1 MIDEADPRDRVA
13 ADDLDD
19 NPEADPESVARAI
32 CLRQLT
38 MGPRS
43 RGQLAEALAKRQV
56 PAEAATAV
64 LDRFTDVGLIDD
76 AAFAAGWVESR
87 QAGRGLARRALA
99 HELRAK
105 GIAEPLVAEALEARD
120 ASTTSGRALEALVAR
135 KLPGTR
141 GLPADARLRRL
152 AGMLARKGY
161 SSGLAFAVVREALEQ
176 EGDALADPD
185 LESQPSEDGLVER

>member
-1 MIDEADPRDRVA
+1 MIDEADPRVRVA
-13 ADDLDD
+13 PDDLDD

-43 RGQLAEALAKRQV
+43 RGQLAEALAQRQV
-56 PAEAATAV
+56 PAEAASAV

-105 GIAEPLVAEALEARD
+105 GIAEPLVAEALEAVSLD
-120 ASTTSGRALEALVAR
+120 DERARAQALVAR

-141 GLPADARLRRL
+141 GLAADARLRRL
-152 AGMLARKGY
+152 SGMLARKGY

-176 EGDALADPD
+176 EGDALPDPD
-185 LESQPSEDGLVER
+185 LESHPSEDGLVER